1 MAADRTP
8 SDPTPA
14 FDLTLVPAD
23 GGTTADRT
31 ADGLYD
37 AFRRAEV
44 LLRWG
49 HPAEAARVL
58 GPVVEAA
65 PESTAALEL
74 HARALFASAQ
84 LRRAEQALVELVRRR
99 PDDGWARFA
108 LGRTLQRQRR
118 DAEAAEHLRV
128 AAALGT
134 A

>member
-1 MAADRTP
+1 MATDRTP
-8 SDPTPA
+8 
-14 FDLTLVPAD
+14 LVPDPAPVRAED
-23 GGTTADRT
+23 ATTYDAT
-31 ADGLYD
+31 ADGLYE
-37 AFRRAEV
+37 AFRRAED
-44 LLRWG
+44 LLGWG

-58 GPVVEAA
+58 APVVEAA

-99 PDDGWARFA
+99 PDDGWARLA
-108 LGRTLQRQRR
+108 LGRTLQRQSR
-118 DAEAAEHLRV
+118 AGEAVEHLRV